1 MSENENNGSALPV
14 DTSGSSWKTIL
25 SLVLVVLLLGSIYVT
40 TTPEFAVWQAH
51 YAVKSKSVG
60 TFERAVDVDSVA
72 QNLVRDM
79 VSTPVSNVLGGG
91 AFGNWV
97 ASNFAALFQ
106 SDLEAAIESEIHDSV
121 AAGSLA
127 DDVQDSAGQSIGY
140 STNLDALSK
149 QLGFKR
155 YHYAG
160 IDYFAREAVGSNWLL
175 TLNFQDDRDHNIGVK
190 VELAR
195 ADGDWFWKIIRISN
209 FSDVSIEL
217 LKIKTNEV
225 KDSIGL
231 EQP

>member
-14 DTSGSSWKTIL
+14 EPSGSSWKTIL
-25 SLVLVVLLLGSIYVT
+25 SLVLVVLFLGSIYVT

-51 YAVKSKSVG
+51 YAVKSKSVA
-60 TFERAVDVDSVA
+60 TFERAVDVDKVA
-72 QNLVRDM
+72 QNLVNDM
-79 VSTPVSNVLGGG
+79 VSTPVSNLLGAG

-97 ASNFAALFQ
+97 ASKFTALFQ
-106 SDLEAAIESEIHDSV
+106 SDLEAAIKSEIHDSV

-149 QLGFKR
+149 QLGFNR

>member
-1 MSENENNGSALPV
+1 MSENENNGTALPV
-14 DTSGSSWKTIL
+14 EPSGSRWKTIL
-25 SLVLVVLLLGSIYVT
+25 SLVVVVLLLGAVYAT

-51 YAVKSKSVG
+51 YAVKSKSVS

-79 VSTPVSNVLGGG
+79 VSTPVSNALGGG

-97 ASNFAALFQ
+97 ASTLASLFQ
-106 SDLEAAIESEIHDSV
+106 SNLEAAIKSEIRDSV

-127 DDVQDSAGQSIGY
+127 DDVQNSAGQSVGY

-149 QLGFKR
+149 QLGFDR
-155 YHYAG
+155 YHYTG
-160 IDYFAREAVGSNWLL
+160 IEYFAREAVGSNWLL
-175 TLNFQDDRDHNIGVK
+175 TLNFQDDKEHYIGVK

-209 FSDVSIEL
+209 FSDVSVEL

-225 KDSIGL
+225 KDSL
-231 EQP
+231 

>member
-1 MSENENNGSALPV
+1 MSENENNGTALPAEP
-14 DTSGSSWKTIL
+14 TGSRWKTIL
-25 SLVLVVLLLGSIYVT
+25 SLVVVGLLLGSVYAT

-51 YAVKSKSVG
+51 LGLKSKSVG

-79 VSTPVSNVLGGG
+79 VSTPVSNAMGGG

-97 ASNFAALFQ
+97 ASKFASLFQ
-106 SDLEAAIESEIHDSV
+106 SDLEAAIKSEIRDSV

-127 DDVQDSAGQSIGY
+127 DDVQNSAGQSVGY

-149 QLGFKR
+149 QLGFDR
-155 YHYAG
+155 YHYTG
-160 IDYFAREAVGSNWLL
+160 LDYFAREAVGSNWLL
-175 TLNFQDDRDHNIGVK
+175 TLNFHDDKDHGLGVK

-209 FSDVSIEL
+209 FSDVSVEL
-217 LKIKTNEV
+217 LKIKANEV

-231 EQP
+231 ERP

>member
-1 MSENENNGSALPV
+1 MSENENNGTALPV
-14 DTSGSSWKTIL
+14 EPRGSRWKSGL
-25 SLVLVVLLLGSIYVT
+25 SLFVVVLLLGAVYAT

-51 YAVKSKSVG
+51 YAVKSKSVS

-72 QNLVRDM
+72 QNLVKDM
-79 VSTPVSNVLGGG
+79 VSTPVSNALGGG

-97 ASNFAALFQ
+97 ASTFASLFQ
-106 SDLEAAIESEIHDSV
+106 PDLEAAIKSEIRDSV

-127 DDVQDSAGQSIGY
+127 DDVQNSAGQSVGY

-149 QLGFKR
+149 QLGFDR
-155 YHYAG
+155 YHYTG

-175 TLNFQDDRDHNIGVK
+175 TLNFQDDKEHYIGVK

-209 FSDVSIEL
+209 FSDVSVEL

-225 KDSIGL
+225 KDSL
-231 EQP
+231 